1 LTIPYCKNIDGE
13 YMTQYEEA
21 DVTVVSGKGQVVIP
35 QAIREKLG
43 IGPKTKLLVYG
54 YRDAVIMKKMEIPNI
69 VKDLERIYGRVDQKV
84 KKYGPLSDQEISQ
97 IVQESRRKRTGFR

>member
-1 LTIPYCKNIDGE
+1 
-13 YMTQYEEA
+13 MVRYEKP

-54 YRDAVIMKKMEIPNI
+54 YQDAVVMKKMEIPD
-69 VKDLERIYGRVDQKV
+69 VAKELEEIYRRVDAKV
-84 KKYGPLSDQEISQ
+84 AKYGELTDKEVNE
-97 IVQESRRKRTGFR
+97 IVQDYRRKKRASA

>member
-1 LTIPYCKNIDGE
+1 
-13 YMTQYEEA
+13 MTQYEEA

-54 YRDAVIMKKMEIPNI
+54 YQDAVIMKKLEIPNVI
-69 VKDLERIYGRVDQKV
+69 KDLEDLYRRVDQKV
-84 KKYGPLSDQEISQ
+84 KKYGPLSDEEINGIIQ
-97 IVQESRRKRTGFR
+97 QSRKKRR